1 MIIYF
6 IGILFIVLSGFIA
19 LLFKNNLKTLVTTIW
34 ASLGLITC
42 GAFAFLTAGAEKLVE
57 FKISNFNPI
66 MGDIVFRLDL
76 LSSVFAGIISVIGI
90 LILIYSNGY
99 LKHYVEKKSLNS
111 HLIFLTTLLASM
123 LMVVVSQNALMFLI
137 CWEIM
142 SLSSFFLVIFE
153 NDKKEVIKSG
163 IKYLV
168 FMHISVLFI
177 IFAFALIAINA
188 GSFDFVA
195 FKQVLANNSHLSILA
210 FLLAFAGF
218 ATKAGLVPFHN
229 WLPDAHPCAP
239 THVSALMSGVMIKTG
254 IYGILRMITLVDTP
268 SITISYVVLIIGLLS
283 ASYGILYAISQ
294 EDLKKMLAYSSIENI
309 GIITIGIGVGMLGL
323 AYNYPPIVMLGFLG
337 ALLHVINHSI
347 FKSLLFCSAGNLYTK
362 LHTKDIE
369 KMGGLM
375 KVMPRTGLLFL
386 IGSLAISGLPP
397 FNGFISE
404 FMIYASMFIGLGDKN
419 FFIVLSLLFAISV
432 LAFVGAMAIICFS
445 KAFSVIFLGL
455 PRSEEVKEIT
465 CDSDKSMLIPM
476 NILGF
481 FIVLIGVFPVI
492 LVGNVTPY
500 SIQNLLG
507 VPLHTVDFDM
517 ALFVQFL
524 SFMQAVAFISLT
536 LIVFLGA
543 LILIKKFITKGKVTI
558 HNTWGCGY
566 NRANNK
572 MQYSASSF
580 ASPFLS
586 MFVPLFKNVY
596 DIKKPKK
603 IFPKSAH
610 FAMHTEDFEEAY
622 FIKPIVK
629 FDEWF
634 LSKFETIQSGNIQS
648 YIKYSLIFLL
658 LIIIGSLL
666 IG

>member
-6 IGILFIVLSGFIA
+6 IGILFIVLSGLLA
-19 LLFKNNLKTLVTTIW
+19 LLFSNKYKVLVTTIW

-42 GAFAFLTAGAEKLVE
+42 GTFAFLAACAEKLVE
-57 FKISNFNPI
+57 FKLPQFNPI
-66 MGDIVFRLDL
+66 IGDVVFRLDL

-111 HLIFLTTLLASM
+111 HLIYLTTLLASM

-153 NDKKEVIKSG
+153 NEKKEVVKSG

-177 IFAFALIAINA
+177 IFAFALMSIKA
-188 GSFDFVA
+188 GSFDFLA
-195 FKQVLANNSHLSILA
+195 FKEMLASNSHLSNIV
-210 FLLAFAGF
+210 FMLAFAGF

-254 IYGILRMITLVDTP
+254 IYGILRMITLINVP
-268 SITISYVVLIIGLLS
+268 SITVSYIVLIIGLLS

-309 GIITIGIGVGMLGL
+309 GIITIGVGVGMLGL
-323 AYNYPPIVMLGFLG
+323 SYNYLPIVILGFLG
-337 ALLHVINHSI
+337 ALLHVINHSV
-347 FKSLLFCSAGNLYTK
+347 FKSLLFCVAGNLYTK

-375 KVMPRTGLLFL
+375 KVMPKTGVLFL
-386 IGSLAISGLPP
+386 IGALAISGLPP

-404 FMIYASMFIGLGDKN
+404 FMIYASMFIGLSDKN

-445 KAFSVIFLGL
+445 KVFSVIFLGL
-455 PRSEEVKEIT
+455 PRSDEVKEVT
-465 CDSDKSMLIPM
+465 NDSDKSMIIPM
-476 NILGF
+476 SILAF
-481 FIVLIGVFPVI
+481 FIVFIGVFPVI
-492 LVGNVTPY
+492 LVSNINPY

-507 VPLHTVDFDM
+507 VPLHTVNFDM
-517 ALFVQFL
+517 ALFEQFL
-524 SFMQAVAFISLT
+524 SFMQVIAFISFVFIIL
-536 LIVFLGA
+536 LIVLMS
-543 LILIKKFITKGKVTI
+543 IKKFITKGKITI